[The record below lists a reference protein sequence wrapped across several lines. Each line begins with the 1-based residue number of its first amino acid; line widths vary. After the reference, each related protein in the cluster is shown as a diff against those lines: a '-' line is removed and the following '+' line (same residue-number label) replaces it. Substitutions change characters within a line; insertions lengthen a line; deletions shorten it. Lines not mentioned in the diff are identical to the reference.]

1 MIGANELR
9 KGITFEYDGDLY
21 EVIDFQHVKPG
32 KGPAFIR
39 TKIRNVLNGSSKEV
53 TINPNDKFNQ
63 IIVETRE
70 MQYLYN
76 DGFINYFMD
85 MDTFE
90 QLPIE
95 QELFEEAS
103 KFVKENEMAIIKFYS
118 NKPFSVEAPNFV
130 ELEVTDTEPGFR
142 GDTAQGATKPATVET
157 GYTLNVPLFIEIG
170 NVLKIDTRTGE
181 YLSRV

>member
-9 KGITFEYDGDLY
+9 RGITFEYDGQIF
-21 EVIDFQHVKPG
+21 EVLDFQHVKPG

-39 TKIRNVLNGSSKEV
+39 TKIRNVVNGGSKEV
-53 TINPNDKFNQ
+53 TINPNDKFKQ
-63 IIVETRE
+63 IMVESKE

-76 DGFINYFMD
+76 DGELYYFMD
-85 MDTFE
+85 PETYE
-90 QLPIE
+90 QLPLSYE
-95 QELFEEAS
+95 MFEEAS
-103 KFVKENEMAIIKFYS
+103 KFIKENDLTNVKYLD

-130 ELEVTDTEPGFR
+130 ELEVTETEPGFK

-181 YLSRV
+181 YISRV